1 MVIKYHK
8 TDLLDRA
15 NPVLFAIVSWTAP
28 KKPFGFTRKAFLV
41 SNNGRIYVSRGVDKK
56 EGTTRGR
63 NQLILQAF
71 LQMKLSVAIF
81 CFLEGFVVPL
91 GTVAIIVDFL
101 EIVK

>member
-1 MVIKYHK
+1 VIIKYHK

-15 NPVLFAIVSWTAP
+15 NPVLFAIVSWTEP

-63 NQLILQAF
+63 NQIDFASF
-71 LQMKLSVAIF
+71 LADETF
-81 CFLEGFVVPL
+81 CRNFLLFGRFRRSSWNC
-91 GTVAIIVDFL
+91 GYYR
-101 EIVK
+101 